1 MLLLE
6 ITPLVQWFLKGV
18 FQTRPAFPRYTST
31 WDISVVLNY
40 LKTLHAPKDMT
51 LKCLTY
57 KLVMLCDLVMG
68 QRCQTLHLMNLS
80 QMHRD
85 LNMSYVFHIDRL
97 VKQSAPGR
105 DQPVLNIP
113 RFSSESQLCVA
124 TVLEEYV
131 NRTSSLGGKEQQLF
145 ISFARPHHGVSKDTI
160 SRWIRS
166 VLQEDGIDTTVF
178 KPHSTRAAST
188 SKANSRNVPL
198 VTVMKAAS
206 WSTNCVFNRF
216 YYKPVEPSDLSV
228 SFSHA
233 ILSAA
238 V

>member
-1 MLLLE
+1 
-6 ITPLVQWFLKGV
+6 
-18 FQTRPAFPRYTST
+18 
-31 WDISVVLNY
+31 
-40 LKTLHAPKDMT
+40 
-51 LKCLTY
+51 
-57 KLVMLCDLVMG
+57 
-68 QRCQTLHLMNLS
+68 
-80 QMHRD
+80 
-85 LNMSYVFHIDRL
+85 MSYVFHIDRL

-188 SKANSRNVPL
+188 SKANSRNFPL